1 LYKKPK
7 LFIAGLFCYKIIED
21 MNKKYILYFAGFL
34 FLLNI
39 FCWREVFVLASNND
53 LKVIFFD
60 VGQGDSIF
68 IETPQKHQILIDGGP
83 SSAVLQKLSERMPF
97 WDKNIDLIIL
107 THPDKDHYF
116 GIMEVLKR
124 YKVDYVLW
132 TGVVKNSSDYGEWI
146 NLLEEKQKRKT
157 KVLIAES
164 GQIIKAGDALMNILY
179 PFENVLGQE
188 IKDVNDTS
196 VVARLSFFDNSF
208 LFVGD
213 ISSKIEKKLVQ
224 QKNNLFSDILKV
236 GHHGSKYSTSE
247 IFLENVLPE
256 FAVIS
261 VGKNSYGHPTPEV
274 LEKLNNIGAE
284 VLRTDQ
290 KGDITILLNE
300 KNIIIK

>member
-1 LYKKPK
+1 
-7 LFIAGLFCYKIIED
+7 
-21 MNKKYILYFAGFL
+21 MNKKYILYFIGFL
-34 FLLNI
+34 FLLNF
-39 FCWREVFVLASNND
+39 FCWQEVFVLAKNND
-53 LKVIFFD
+53 LKVVFFD

-97 WDKNIDLIIL
+97 WDKTIDLIIL

-132 TGVVKNSSDYGEWI
+132 TGVVKNTPDYEEWVS
-146 NLLEEKQKRKT
+146 LLEEKQKKGT
-157 KVLIAES
+157 KVLIAEL
-164 GQIIKAGDALMNILY
+164 GQTIIAGNAFMNILY
-179 PFENVLGQE
+179 PFESVLDQE

-196 VVARLSFFDNSF
+196 IVSHLNFFEKSI
-208 LFVGD
+208 LFSGD
-213 ISSKIEKKLVQ
+213 ISSKIEKKMVFEEI
-224 QKNNLFSDILKV
+224 NLFSSILKV
-236 GHHGSKYSTSE
+236 GHHGSKYSTSD

-256 FAVIS
+256 VAVIS
-261 VGKNSYGHPTPEV
+261 VGKNSYGHPTSEV
-274 LEKLNNIGAE
+274 LERLNNIGAE

-290 KGDITILLNE
+290 KGDITILLNK